1 MSISARTRA
10 WSAGPSAPSAWTEA
24 YTPSMTTASR
34 SASAAGSV
42 AVVSAESSSVSSR
55 SRSRTQALVA
65 MAITRAGCA
74 GSGNSARV
82 MRKGATATALRL
94 DLLAER
100 VEQREDPLTG
110 GAEPGPGHLRHP
122 FLVAGRVGLNVGG
135 DQVVLGGEQ
144 PVEGRRGHFGLGGD
158 PVHAGRPDPLPV
170 EEPLGDRQDM
180 LAGLGCRSSPGGA
193 CHGFRRLG
201 VWELTR

>member
-100 VEQREDPLTG
+100 VEQREDALTG

-144 PVEGRRGHFGLGGD
+144 PVEGRRGHFGLG
-158 PVHAGRPDPLPV
+158 VEVCREVVCRPTRPGASRRESGPGPGV
-170 EEPLGDRQDM
+170 PG
-180 LAGLGCRSSPGGA
+180 AACR
-193 CHGFRRLG
+193 
-201 VWELTR
+201 